1 MSSETIDIRPRSER
15 TRERIL
21 DAAMPLFV
29 ERGYRGT
36 TIGDI
41 ETAAGLIPRA
51 GTLYQ
56 HFKSKEDLL
65 RACVERHV
73 VELGRVQDA
82 IELLPLGDL
91 RAELLLM
98 GRWNL
103 EDLSRRQSMYRFLWK
118 EGDRFPELRDRIGE
132 ALVERPLRR
141 VADWIRARAAQAGAE
156 EPDCEALALVMV
168 QSMASYRSLQTIF
181 GSKPLGVDEWRFL
194 ETWVEVCLSAAEHF
208 GIDLRAAV
216 TSG

>member
-1 MSSETIDIRPRSER
+1 MSSETIDIQPRSER

-29 ERGYRGT
+29 ERGYRDT

-41 ETAAGLIPRA
+41 ETAAGLAPRA

-65 RACVERHV
+65 RACVDRHI

-91 RAELLLM
+91 RAELMLM

-103 EDLSRRQSMYRFLWK
+103 EDLSRRQAMYRFLWK
-118 EGDRFPELRDRIGE
+118 EGDRFPELRELVRE
-132 ALVERPLRR
+132 ALVEMPLRG

-168 QSMASYRSLQTIF
+168 QSMASYRSLRTIF
-181 GSKPLGVDEWRFL
+181 GHKPLGVDERRFL
-194 ETWVEVCLSAAEHF
+194 ETWVEVCLGAAERF

-216 TSG
+216 VSG

>member
-1 MSSETIDIRPRSER
+1 MSPETSDIRPRSSR
-15 TRERIL
+15 TRERII
-21 DAAMPLFV
+21 DAALPLFV
-29 ERGYRGT
+29 ERGYRDT

-41 ETAAGLIPRA
+41 EKAAGLAPRA

-65 RACVERHV
+65 RACVDRHV

-118 EGDRFPELRDRIGE
+118 EGDRFPELRERVGE

-168 QSMASYRSLQTIF
+168 QSMASYRALQTIF
-181 GSKPLGVDEWRFL
+181 GSKPLGVDEGRFL
-194 ETWVEVCLSAAEHF
+194 ETWVEVGMSAAERF

-216 TSG
+216 ASR

>member
-1 MSSETIDIRPRSER
+1 MSSETVDIRPRSER

-29 ERGYRGT
+29 ERGYRDT

-41 ETAAGLIPRA
+41 ETAAGLVPRA

-73 VELGRVQDA
+73 VGLGRVQDA

-194 ETWVEVCLSAAEHF
+194 ETWVEVCLSAAEHV